1 MSSTGLAAGLNK
13 GHVVTKREK
22 VARPAA
28 RKGVRMHPILM
39 VGRMSCFCVIKSFVE
54 HKVIVSQVRR

>member
-28 RKGVRMHPILM
+28 RKGVSLH
-39 VGRMSCFCVIKSFVE
+39 SFVMW
-54 HKVIVSQVRR
+54 SCLD